1 MNEQSRR
8 LIIVSGLSGAGKTVV
23 LNTLEDLSYY
33 AIDNLPVSLLNELIE
48 QFSTKDGNL
57 AKQIVIGIDARNT
70 HDEFS
75 LLPNTISSLRDKN
88 ISTDL
93 IFIEASDDVL
103 TKRFSETRRKHPLS
117 TEDTSLADAIKLERY
132 VIGELAEAADLCID
146 TSHMQLNELREIV
159 RYRIAQREKAALSI
173 QFMSFGYKNGIPKD
187 ADFVFDL
194 RCLPNPY
201 WNKDLRKYS
210 GKDKPIIEFL
220 LKQDN
225 VNQMLSDLK
234 QFLEKWIP
242 QFEADSRSYLS
253 IAFGCTGGHHRSVFI
268 VEQLAN
274 VFSNTDKQ
282 VIIRHRDL

>member
-1 MNEQSRR
+1 MNDQSRR
-8 LIIVSGLSGAGKTVV
+8 LIIVCGLSGAGKTVV
-23 LNTLEDLSYY
+23 LNALEDLSYY
-33 AIDNLPVSLLNELIE
+33 TIDNLPATLLNELID
-48 QFSTKDGNL
+48 QFSKEDNKL
-57 AKQIVIGIDARNT
+57 AKQIVIGIDARNMHHNYSFLPET
-70 HDEFS
+70 
-75 LLPNTISSLRDKN
+75 LLSLRKKN

-93 IFIEASDDVL
+93 IFIEANDDVL

-117 TEDTSLADAIKLERY
+117 SDSTSLTDAIKQERN
-132 VIGELAEAADLCID
+132 VIGILAEAADLCID
-146 TSHMQLNELREIV
+146 TSHMQLNELRDIV
-159 RYRIAQREKAALSI
+159 RNRIAQKEKAALSI

-210 GKDKPIIEFL
+210 GKDEPIIDFL
-220 LKQDN
+220 LKQDSAKE
-225 VNQMLSDLK
+225 MLSDLEH
-234 QFLEKWIP
+234 FLNRWIP

-268 VEQLAN
+268 TEQLAT
-274 VFSNTDKQ
+274 VFNNSDRQ

>member
-1 MNEQSRR
+1 MNEQTRR

-33 AIDNLPVSLLNELIE
+33 TIDNLPVSLLNELID
-48 QFSTKDGNL
+48 QFSSADSKL

-70 HDEFS
+70 QDDFS
-75 LLPNTISSLRDKN
+75 FLPKTISSLREKN

-93 IFIEASDDVL
+93 VFIEASDDVL

-117 TEDTSLADAIKLERY
+117 SDETSLTDAIKLERY
-132 VIGELAEAADLCID
+132 IIGELAEAADLAID
-146 TSHMQLNELREIV
+146 TSHMQLNELRDIV
-159 RYRIAQREKAALSI
+159 RNRIAQREDATLSL

-210 GKDKPIIEFL
+210 GKDEPIIEFL
-220 LKQDN
+220 LKQND
-225 VNQMLSDLK
+225 VKQMLSDLEH
-234 QFLEKWIP
+234 FLERWIP
-242 QFEADSRSYLS
+242 RFEADNRSYLS

-268 VEQLAN
+268 VEQLAAI
-274 VFSNTDKQ
+274 FSSSDKQ